1 MYWTL
6 ETRPP
11 TLDEQVAMAK
21 QRHAQRVEE
30 IAAEEPVPQIEMAH
44 RPIPKGDRLAA
55 LLSSRDDVLDAMR
68 SQLLLPGQYIEFAGS
83 KSAQELQDEI
93 DAYSSERLRQH
104 CNSRLLPTR
113 LRDLQNLYSDSLRY
127 GTGAS
132 MVGLCGVQH
141 VPCKTLF
148 DLECA

>member
-6 ETRPP
+6 DTRPP
-11 TLDEQVAMAK
+11 TLDELVVMAK

-30 IAAEEPVPQIEMAH
+30 IAAEEPVPQIEVAKSS
-44 RPIPKGDRLAA
+44 PSKADRLDA
-55 LLSSRDDVLDAMR
+55 LLEGIDDVMDAVSMLR
-68 SQLLLPGQYIEFAGS
+68 PGEFLEVAGS
-83 KSAQELQDEI
+83 RSVQQLQDEI
-93 DAYSSERLRQH
+93 DAYASKRLRQH

-113 LRDLQNLYSDSLRY
+113 LRDLQYVYSDSLRY

-132 MVGLCGVQH
+132 MVGLGGIQH
-141 VPCKTLF
+141 VPYKTLF